1 MGAWGEQGQPGAIGD
16 GLEARKG
23 GLGWGWDKGEA
34 MAQRLRG
41 RKDKV
46 GDRQVGRQG
55 KGDFQ
60 GSSQ

>member
-1 MGAWGEQGQPGAIGD
+1 MGWRLG
-16 GLEARKG
+16 RG
-23 GLGWGWDKGEA
+23 GLSWGWDKGEA